1 MSSRTRR
8 DKQATARLAL
18 ISIPLAA
25 SIGFALFSLIAH
37 WLDSDVWAWLTMFA
51 SALFGTLGLLAGTI
65 TLIFQMTRR
74 QVNLRNV
81 IAFGCL
87 YVLAV
92 FVFLGSCVSLIDNPG
107 PWDSE
112 DSNDSGMEAP
122 SVRIDWLASRITS

>member
-1 MSSRTRR
+1 MSSRPRK

-18 ISIPLAA
+18 ISIPLVA

-37 WLDSDVWAWLTMFA
+37 WLDSDVWAWLTMVA

-92 FVFLGSCVSLIDNPG
+92 FVFLGSCVSLID
-107 PWDSE
+107 
-112 DSNDSGMEAP
+112 DSGPDNIDDSPDSQIEAP
-122 SVRIDWLASRITS
+122 VLALIS

>member
-1 MSSRTRR
+1 MSSRPRK

-18 ISIPLAA
+18 ISIPLVA
-25 SIGFALFSLIAH
+25 SIGFALFSLIAR
-37 WLDSDVWAWLTMFA
+37 WLDSDVWASLTMLA

-81 IAFGCL
+81 IAFTCL

-92 FVFLGSCVSLIDNPG
+92 FVFLGSCVSFIDDMGSNNTD
-107 PWDSE
+107 DST
-112 DSNDSGMEAP
+112 DSQIESP
-122 SVRIDWLASRITS
+122 SVRID